1 MWAKERG
8 LDEPY
13 PLVWHLVDAA
23 GAASALWDRHIGRG
37 VRRWLAQRLDLDED
51 MTRQLVVELAGLHD
65 VGKATVSFQQQWD
78 RSRHGY
84 VRHDWAAAT
93 VLPLLLDP
101 RLTRAG
107 LAASAEFM
115 AALAVAGHHGSYPV
129 LRRQDYTRAA
139 KAEMTGDSDGP
150 RWHAVRGEIVA
161 AVHAALGG
169 PARLPDQ
176 VPAEVV
182 PLLTGIVIMADWLS
196 SDTQFIV
203 EQQRDALVDPQR
215 RFAVAR
221 ERMLDRVESAGLSA
235 PQIPSGASVAGAW
248 GYAPN
253 ALQTSVERDFRP
265 RRAGLVT
272 ITAPTGVGKTE
283 AGLVAATRLAA
294 VSGRSGVY
302 VALPT
307 RSTATE
313 ARRRLRGFL
322 DGAGVSAP
330 VALAHGDADRVLR
343 DADAAEASMWLQQ
356 NRHRP
361 GLAPWSTGTI
371 DTVLRAVLRAQ
382 WQPLRLTGLANSVLL
397 VDEVHSVDP
406 YMAGLLARLLE
417 WCGFLGVPVVA
428 MSATL
433 PAHLHVALE
442 RAYLSGAGV
451 DVDGVGV
458 QRPAYPGWSF
468 VDTAGERSLPG
479 DHAVGEMASLGGRTL
494 HVHTSTEFPDVAL
507 WAGEGASVVVVC
519 NTVAE
524 AQQAYRRVR
533 DAVPAAMP
541 VTLLHARMPGW
552 QRSAATEDVL
562 TRFGRESGPANRGGV
577 VVATQLVEQALDL
590 DADVMVSSLAPMA
603 LLLQR
608 AGRLHRHDRPRP
620 TDHET
625 PRLWVHTPVPQPP
638 EWEAVYDRFEL
649 EATAALLDRR
659 ESIDVPGEVDELVQ
673 QVHHRSPTLLS
684 EAGAAARHNRAAED
698 QATAETAAIP
708 RPRMVDQL
716 HQLTSLETP
725 EVALTR
731 LGVDTDL
738 VVPRYTDEHGHQWL
752 RHGPQEWM
760 PWPDGRP
767 KKRVV
772 QDALVDAALP
782 VAVQHTRP
790 LGDPPST
797 WSRYGPLASARVL
810 DVGSGRGGLDLDDE
824 LGLVTS
830 TGRKDTP

>member
-1 MWAKERG
+1 
-8 LDEPY
+8 
-13 PLVWHLVDAA
+13 
-23 GAASALWDRHIGRG
+23 
-37 VRRWLAQRLDLDED
+37 
-51 MTRQLVVELAGLHD
+51 
-65 VGKATVSFQQQWD
+65 
-78 RSRHGY
+78 
-84 VRHDWAAAT
+84 
-93 VLPLLLDP
+93 
-101 RLTRAG
+101 
-107 LAASAEFM
+107 
-115 AALAVAGHHGSYPV
+115 
-129 LRRQDYTRAA
+129 
-139 KAEMTGDSDGP
+139 
-150 RWHAVRGEIVA
+150 
-161 AVHAALGG
+161 
-169 PARLPDQ
+169 
-176 VPAEVV
+176 
-182 PLLTGIVIMADWLS
+182 MADWLA

-221 ERMLDRVESAGLSA
+221 DRMLDRVESAGLSA

-248 GYAPN
+248 GFAPN

-265 RRAGLVT
+265 HRAGLAT

-283 AGLVAATRLAA
+283 AGLVAATRLAE

-361 GLAPWSTGTI
+361 GLAPWSAGTI

-433 PAHLHVALE
+433 PAHLHAALE

-451 DVDGVGV
+451 DGVGV
-458 QRPAYPGWSF
+458 RRPVYPGWSF
-468 VDTAGERSLPG
+468 VDTAGKRGLPG
-479 DHAVGEMASLGGRTL
+479 DHAVAEMASLGERTL
-494 HVHTSTEFPDVAL
+494 RVRTSAEFPDVAS
-507 WAGEGASVVVVC
+507 WAVAGASVVVVC
-519 NTVAE
+519 NTVGE
-524 AQQAYRRVR
+524 AQQTYRRVR
-533 DAVPAAMP
+533 DAVPPAMP
-541 VTLLHARMPGW
+541 VTLLHARMPAW

-562 TRFGRESGPANRGGV
+562 TRFGKESGPATRGGV

-620 TDHET
+620 TGHEV
-625 PRLWVHTPVPQPP
+625 PCLWIHTPVPQPP

-649 EATAALLDRR
+649 ETTAALLAQR

-716 HQLTSLETP
+716 HELTSLETP

-738 VVPRYTDEHGHQWL
+738 VVPRHTDEHGCQWL

-760 PWPDGRP
+760 PWPEGRP

-782 VAVQHTRP
+782 VAVQHARI
-790 LGDPPST
+790 LGDPPSA

-824 LGLVTS
+824 LGLVTP
-830 TGRKDTP
+830 TDGKDTP